1 MRNFIPI
8 LCLSVVLSSMGHPA
22 SSSAEGTGFCLP
34 VDSERLDRHL
44 QRAAAKPAL
53 LNAGA
58 PRTVRMIYFVS
69 DPQAFRQEVVEQMK
83 TTIREVQR
91 ILPTRSGR
99 TDSEREPSVLRGMHK
114 MNPWFI
120 SYMVPEVLTTIGVP
134 LDVFNRTSISRRT
147 FTSSSLA
154 PRKTFNC
161 GMSWGWDCNTPEP
174 VDGRC

>member
-34 VDSERLDRHL
+34 VDAERLDRHL

-91 ILPTRSGR
+91 I
-99 TDSEREPSVLRGMHK
+99 
-114 MNPWFI
+114 FI
-120 SYMVPEVLTTIGVP
+120 AECLGAGTAIHQNRWMGAVETIY
-134 LDVFNRTSISRRT
+134 RRQ
-147 FTSSSLA
+147 F
-154 PRKTFNC
+154 
-161 GMSWGWDCNTPEP
+161 
-174 VDGRC
+174 RCPGGP